1 MATRDN
7 IDWQNLLNV
16 KRCLTTGAKEYALGF
31 VGRIHRPDFRM
42 LGRILIRLHVG
53 LDVSDVSKWNPEL
66 VTFASS
72 WIGDPKR
79 V

>member
-53 LDVSDVSKWNPEL
+53 LDVSNWDPEL
-66 VTFASS
+66 VMFASN
-72 WIGDPKR
+72 WTGNPKR